1 MKYFQLSE
9 FDCPD
14 CKQNKIDHN
23 FVELLDKARA
33 LAGIPFIINSG
44 WRCERHNK
52 IVGGSPTSSHLK
64 GLAADIRCID
74 SRSRFLMLTALL
86 KIGFNRFVLYET
98 FIHVDDDPSKASSII
113 QIVKND

>member
-1 MKYFQLSE
+1 MKYFQLLE
-9 FDCPD
+9 FDCP
-14 CKQNKIDHN
+14 CCGQSKINHA

-33 LAGIPFIINSG
+33 LAGIPFVINSG

-64 GLAADIRCID
+64 GVAADIRCID

-86 KIGFNRFVLYET
+86 KIGFNRFVLYDT
-98 FIHVDDDPSKASSII
+98 FIHVDTDSTKANGII
-113 QIVKND
+113 QMGN